1 MPSAP
6 MIGITATTEMQR
18 GACRVRVNAAYSRAV
33 EESGGVPVILPPLQT
48 LAAVGRL
55 LDHVDGLLLT
65 GGEDVGPE
73 RFGQARHPALGTVNP
88 VRDATE
94 VELVSI
100 ARHRAVPT
108 FAICRG
114 VQLLNVALGG
124 SLVQDIPSERPDALQ
139 HDPHTG
145 HDVRSHDVELAPDSR
160 VALALGVTHLRV
172 NSLHHQAVDRVA
184 EGLRLTAWAPDG
196 IVEGVEWAATD
207 WWAVGVQW
215 HPEELIGDGR
225 PWAGRLFGA
234 FVEQARERK

>member
-6 MIGITATTEMQR
+6 IIGITATTELHH
-18 GACRVRVNAAYSRAV
+18 GTCRVRVNAAYGRAI
-33 EESGGVPVILPPLQT
+33 EEAGGVPVILPPLRT

-55 LDHVDGLLLT
+55 LDHADALLLT

-73 RFGQARHPALGTVNP
+73 RFGEARHPALGTVNP

-94 VELVSI
+94 VELVSV
-100 ARHRAVPT
+100 ARHRAMPT
-108 FAICRG
+108 LAICRG

-124 SLVQDIPSERPDALQ
+124 SLVQDIPSQRPDALP
-139 HDPHTG
+139 HDPKTG
-145 HDVRSHDVELAPDSR
+145 RGVRSHEVELASPSR
-160 VALALGVTHLRV
+160 TALALGVTHLRV

-196 IVEGVEWAATD
+196 VVEGVEWAGPD

-215 HPEELIGDGR
+215 HPEELLDDGE

-234 FVEQARERK
+234 FVEAAGRR